1 MTQSASPTG
10 AHAGLPGTCPACG
23 AQLDA
28 WLEEPAD
35 RRWYRRISV
44 WVAATVIGT
53 VVVVSALLAV
63 TLSDD
68 PGGSARLTPADRSA
82 LTEWWSSAY
91 PAVHDLGT
99 GVDDTRRS
107 MQQLDAAVVA
117 SACQRMH
124 DAAAVAV
131 PAPLPA
137 PDPYVTAELTAAAGD
152 AHAAAHMCLSVLQR
166 SLNNYDGEFAST
178 LDQADR
184 HLDDALELVNRSI
197 TEQ

>member
-1 MTQSASPTG
+1 MTQPASPG
-10 AHAGLPGTCPACG
+10 AHTELPGTCPVCG
-23 AQLDA
+23 AQLGP
-28 WLEEPAD
+28 WVEPAG
-35 RRWYRRISV
+35 RPWYRRFSV
-44 WVAATVIGT
+44 WIAATVIGT
-53 VVVVSALLAV
+53 VVLTSAFLAV
-63 TLSDD
+63 TLSDGPD
-68 PGGSARLTPADRSA
+68 DTARLTPADRSA

-91 PAVHDLGT
+91 PAVHDLDT
-99 GVDDTRRS
+99 GVNDTTRA
-107 MQQLDAAVVA
+107 MQQLDATVVA

-131 PAPLPA
+131 PAHLPA